1 MDGVRDPIG
10 SFSACNLFENWW
22 WPPEKLTYSR
32 EIDAWKMKFL
42 SKWFLFRGHVNFW
55 GWIIYTVYPMI
66 KPSKALG
73 SHPGI
78 ELMYMNSNLP
88 KKTDGLVDIDLN
100 LQAKI
105 FEKAVIIRR
114 FFPNWQTSRSWKK
127 SCNGFWPWK
136 DSVGFRRSQRQLP
149 SLRDGS

>member
-1 MDGVRDPIG
+1 
-10 SFSACNLFENWW
+10 
-22 WPPEKLTYSR
+22 
-32 EIDAWKMKFL
+32 
-42 SKWFLFRGHVNFW
+42 
-55 GWIIYTVYPMI
+55 MI

-73 SHPGI
+73 RHPGI

-114 FFPNWQTSRSWKK
+114 FFPN
-127 SCNGFWPWK
+127 
-136 DSVGFRRSQRQLP
+136 
-149 SLRDGS
+149 